1 MKAFTNQFN
10 FRVDNQ
16 LKFINL
22 LRHTPQSIYYLA
34 EHADISFSAADRI
47 VDQLVSFDILTKTS
61 IKPSEKKRGR
71 FPTLVSINTSVG
83 VTCALD
89 LSSQDL
95 IITLND
101 LMGNIIVKR
110 AISNVSYVEEE
121 TLSLIV
127 KDIKEM
133 LLEKEVGGR
142 PLLGICIATPGMVS
156 KTTGEIE
163 DSFRVKASTT
173 ISLSNYFF
181 NEFGV
186 KTNIYNDVKISCLGE
201 TIEGCIPKGAKNYLY
216 VHIGIGSGTALVVD
230 GKIYQGKNGFSG
242 EFSNI
247 KGGSTNNRLYGLK
260 NICMKVEEMDPS
272 IKYSDSNYA
281 VDTKKMLED
290 YKNDNPVLLKAIDE
304 IARLNAIQLIAYNDF
319 LDLEY
324 IVIEGPILLIKERFK
339 ESLLKYI
346 NEYDLFEFRAKI
358 IFSSLNE
365 NSSLVGAICQANNI
379 YFLNKLEEITNKR
392 DPKSDYDISEA
403 FGDFI

>member
-186 KTNIYNDVKISCLGE
+186 KTNTYNDVKISCLGE
-201 TIEGCIPKGAKNYLY
+201 TIEGSIPKGAKNYLY
-216 VHIGIGSGTALVVD
+216 VHIGICSGTALVVD

-247 KGGSTNNRLYGLK
+247 KDGYSNNRLYGLK
-260 NICMKVEEMDPS
+260 NICMKVEEMNPS
-272 IKYSDSNYA
+272 LKYSDSNYA

-290 YKNDNPVLLKAIDE
+290 YKNNNPVLLKAIDE

-324 IVIEGPILLIKERFK
+324 IVIEGPILLLKERFK